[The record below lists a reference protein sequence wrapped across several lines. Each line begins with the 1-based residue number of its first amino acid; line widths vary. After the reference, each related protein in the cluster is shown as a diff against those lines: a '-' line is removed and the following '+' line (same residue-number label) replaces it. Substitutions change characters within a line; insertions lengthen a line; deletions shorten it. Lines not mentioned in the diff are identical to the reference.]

1 MVKRVIG
8 AVRFTAAA
16 LAALIIAAITSPT
29 AFSEEEGEQPQLSA
43 YAYSLYCVNNG
54 EFVAEQRGSERLPM
68 ASTTK
73 IMTALLA
80 LEADEK
86 AGGLSVTITPEMYAE
101 GSSMYLAAGEKVKM
115 KDLVGGMLMVSGND
129 AANAA
134 ALTIGGSREE
144 FARLMIARAAELG
157 LKDTHFVTPSGLDAD
172 GHFTTARDLARLMAS
187 CMENETF
194 AGIES
199 SSSVTVDFIE
209 PEDKSQT
216 YYNEN
221 RLLTKYEYCIGGKTG
236 FTDKAGR
243 TLVSCAEKDGV
254 RLVAVT
260 LNDGDD
266 WNDHQALYDYGFD
279 TLSMEK
285 PEKSGEEFS
294 VTVVGGSSGKAM
306 LTAGEP
312 PLVCRGVGESEI
324 TTRCE
329 LAPFV
334 YAPVEKGQKLG
345 ELKYYTGGVY
355 AGKAD
360 LTAAE
365 SVGADGAAT
374 TFTENIAS
382 FFRALFVRLKGR

>member
-1 MVKRVIG
+1 MTRTRFALQRSSLSSRQQILEGRRIDPSFYPVI
-8 AVRFTAAA
+8 
-16 LAALIIAAITSPT
+16 
-29 AFSEEEGEQPQLSA
+29 
-43 YAYSLYCVNNG
+43 Y
-54 EFVAEQRGSERLPM
+54 
-68 ASTTK
+68 
-73 IMTALLA
+73 
-80 LEADEK
+80 
-86 AGGLSVTITPEMYAE
+86 
-101 GSSMYLAAGEKVKM
+101 
-115 KDLVGGMLMVSGND
+115 
-129 AANAA
+129 
-134 ALTIGGSREE
+134 
-144 FARLMIARAAELG
+144 
-157 LKDTHFVTPSGLDAD
+157 GLD
-172 GHFTTARDLARLMAS
+172 
-187 CMENETF
+187 
-194 AGIES
+194 
-199 SSSVTVDFIE
+199 
-209 PEDKSQT
+209 
-216 YYNEN
+216 
-221 RLLTKYEYCIGGKTG
+221 
-236 FTDKAGR
+236 
-243 TLVSCAEKDGV
+243 
-254 RLVAVT
+254 
-260 LNDGDD
+260 DGDD